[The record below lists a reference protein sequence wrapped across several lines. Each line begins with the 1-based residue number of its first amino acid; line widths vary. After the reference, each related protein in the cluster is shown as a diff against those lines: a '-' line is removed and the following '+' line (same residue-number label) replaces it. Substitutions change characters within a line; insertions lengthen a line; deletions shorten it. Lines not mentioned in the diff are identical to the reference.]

1 MMFSMYNYQIMKTF
15 CFKLYNSKHNDRLMR
30 LINIAGL
37 IYNHCI
43 ALHKRYYRLYGKHI
57 RKFQLTKHLVKLK
70 RTKQFSYMKKL
81 DAQAVYDIVFR
92 IDWAYNLFF
101 DNLKRG
107 IKTSQPKFRKVKRY
121 RSFTLYLQGWKLD
134 EQNGRIRIQK
144 KWYRYFNSRKIEG
157 KIKTITVKRDALGD
171 IYIYLTC
178 DNQCDMVEPRT
189 GESVG
194 LDFGLGGSHNKLKF
208 LTASNGRDIASPD
221 FFAQNAVIIRKK
233 CRIVS
238 RRQKGSGNRIRA
250 YRDLVRAYR
259 KMFNQRKDF
268 HFKTARRLCEE
279 YALICLETLDL
290 KAIGKNWGRK
300 INSLGFYSF
309 IQILMYEAQK
319 AGTRIFFA
327 DRYYPS
333 SQICSECGYKNPEL
347 KDVRIRSWKCPK
359 CGTEHDRDRNAAI
372 NVLRAG
378 VSAHGGEPVRPVSA
392 GKVR

>member
-1 MMFSMYNYQIMKTF
+1 MIYNSIMKTF

-30 LINIAGL
+30 LISIAGL

-57 RKFQLTKHLVKLK
+57 HKFRLINHIVKLK
-70 RTKQFSYMKKL
+70 RTNKFSYFRKL
-81 DAQAVYDIVFR
+81 DAQAIQDIVFR
-92 IDWAYNLFF
+92 IDIAYKLFWG
-101 DNLKRG
+101 NLKRG
-107 IKTSQPKFRKVKRY
+107 IKTAPPKFRKVRRY
-121 RSFTLYLQGWKLD
+121 RSFTLYLNGWKLD
-134 EQNGRIRIQK
+134 EEHGRIRIQK

-250 YRDLVRAYR
+250 YRNLVRAYR

-347 KDVRIRSWKCPK
+347 KDVRIRSCKCPN

-372 NVLRAG
+372 NILRAG
-378 VSAHGGEPVRPVSA
+378 VSAYGGELVRPVSA